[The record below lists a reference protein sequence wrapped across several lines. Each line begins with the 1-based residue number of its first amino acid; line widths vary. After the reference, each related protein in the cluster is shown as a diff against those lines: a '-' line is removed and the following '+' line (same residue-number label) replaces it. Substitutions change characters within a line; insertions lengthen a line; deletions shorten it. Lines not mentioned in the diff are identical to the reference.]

1 MVFLRNNSL
10 HRAITS
16 LYSLLVCVSTLLG
29 LKFAEST
36 MNSSS
41 EDKLFPQ
48 KYTFQIKGC
57 LYSLNKPKVM
67 GILNLT
73 PDSFFE
79 GSRVPTDKK
88 SVLMEA
94 EKKIKEGAD
103 FLDLGGYSTRPGAA
117 EISIEEEITRVIPAI
132 SEIKKNFPNTLL
144 SVDTF
149 RSQVAKAAIEAGA
162 ELVNDIS
169 AGNLDPEMLPLV
181 AKLGVPYVAMHLKG
195 TPQTMQQETN
205 YSDLV
210 PDVLAYF
217 SKKVKQFSELGI
229 KDAILDPGFGFA
241 KTREQN
247 FELLRNLSSLKR
259 LGLPILVG
267 VSRKSMIYKTLEI
280 SANEALNGT
289 TALNMFALLQGAD
302 ILRVHDV
309 KEAKET
315 IELAAQLNP

>member
-1 MVFLRNNSL
+1 M
-10 HRAITS
+10 I
-16 LYSLLVCVSTLLG
+16 
-29 LKFAEST
+29 
-36 MNSSS
+36 SSS

-57 LYSLNKPKVM
+57 LYSWNKPKVM

-79 GSRVPTDKK
+79 GSRVSTDAK
-88 SVLMEA
+88 SVLEEA

-103 FLDLGGYSTRPGAA
+103 FLDLGGYSTRPGAVD
-117 EISIEEEITRVIPAI
+117 ISIQEELARVIPAI
-132 SEIKKNFPNTLL
+132 SEIKKNFPDTLL

-162 ELVNDIS
+162 DLVNDIS
-169 AGNLDPEMLPLV
+169 AGSLDPEMLLLV
-181 AKLGVPYVAMHLKG
+181 AQLGVPYIAMHLKG
-195 TPQTMQQETN
+195 SPQTMQLETN
-205 YSDLV
+205 YTDLV
-210 PDVLAYF
+210 PDILAYF
-217 SKKVKQFSELGI
+217 AEKIEQFKKFGI
-229 KDAILDPGFGFA
+229 IDVIIDPGFGFA

-247 FELLRNLSSLKR
+247 FELLRNLSSFKR
-259 LGLPILVG
+259 LGLPVLVG
-267 VSRKSMIYKTLEI
+267 LSRKSMIYKTLEI

-289 TALNMFALLQGAD
+289 TALNMFALLRGAD

-315 IELAAQLNP
+315 IELALQIYP

>member
-1 MVFLRNNSL
+1 MIS
-10 HRAITS
+10 
-16 LYSLLVCVSTLLG
+16 ST
-29 LKFAEST
+29 
-36 MNSSS
+36 

-67 GILNLT
+67 GIINLT

-79 GSRVPTDKK
+79 GSRVPVDKK
-88 SVLMEA
+88 SVLVEA

-117 EISIEEEITRVIPAI
+117 DISIEEEIARVVPAI
-132 SEIKKNFPNTLL
+132 SEIKLNFPDILI

-169 AGNLDPEMLPLV
+169 AGNLDSEMLPLI
-181 AKLGVPYVAMHLKG
+181 AKLGIPYVAMHLKG
-195 TPQTMQQETN
+195 SPQTMQQETT

-210 PDVLAYF
+210 PEILAYF
-217 SKKVKQFSELGI
+217 GDKVEQFRKFGI
-229 KDAILDPGFGFA
+229 KDVIIDPGFGFA

-247 FELLRNLSSLKR
+247 FELLRNLSSFKQ

-315 IELAAQLNP
+315 IELAAQIYP

>member
-1 MVFLRNNSL
+1 MIS
-10 HRAITS
+10 
-16 LYSLLVCVSTLLG
+16 ST
-29 LKFAEST
+29 
-36 MNSSS
+36 

-57 LYSLNKPKVM
+57 LYSWNKPKVM

-73 PDSFFE
+73 PDSFFV

-88 SVLMEA
+88 SVLEEA

-117 EISIEEEITRVIPAI
+117 DISIEEEIARVIPAI
-132 SEIKKNFPNTLL
+132 SEIKKNFPDTLL

-149 RSQVAKAAIEAGA
+149 RSQVAKAAVEAGA

-181 AKLGVPYVAMHLKG
+181 AQLGVPYIAMHLKG
-195 TPQTMQQETN
+195 SPQTMQTETS
-205 YSDLV
+205 YTDLV
-210 PDVLAYF
+210 PDILAYF
-217 SKKVKQFSELGI
+217 GKKIEQFRKFGI
-229 KDAILDPGFGFA
+229 KDVIIDPGFGFA

-247 FELLRNLSSLKR
+247 FELLRNLSSFKR
-259 LGLPILVG
+259 LGLPVLVG
-267 VSRKSMIYKTLEI
+267 LSRKSMIYKTLEI

-315 IELAAQLNP
+315 IELAAQIYP

>member
-1 MVFLRNNSL
+1 
-10 HRAITS
+10 
-16 LYSLLVCVSTLLG
+16 
-29 LKFAEST
+29 
-36 MNSSS
+36 
-41 EDKLFPQ
+41 
-48 KYTFQIKGC
+48 
-57 LYSLNKPKVM
+57 M

-88 SVLMEA
+88 SVLEEA

-117 EISIEEEITRVIPAI
+117 DISIEEEIARVIPAI
-132 SEIKKNFPNTLL
+132 VEIKKNFPDTLI

-149 RSQVAKAAIEAGA
+149 RSQVAKAAIEEGA

-181 AKLGVPYVAMHLKG
+181 AKLGVPYIAMHLKG

-210 PDVLAYF
+210 PEIMAYF
-217 SKKVKQFSELGI
+217 SEKVKQFRKLGI
-229 KDAILDPGFGFA
+229 KDVIIDPGFGFA

-247 FELLRNLSSLKR
+247 FELLRNLSSFKQLR
-259 LGLPILVG
+259 LPILVG

-315 IELAAQLNP
+315 IELAAQIYP

>member
-1 MVFLRNNSL
+1 
-10 HRAITS
+10 
-16 LYSLLVCVSTLLG
+16 
-29 LKFAEST
+29 

-73 PDSFFE
+73 PDSFFA
-79 GSRVPTDKK
+79 GSRVPTDTK

-117 EISIEEEITRVIPAI
+117 EISIEEEIARVIPAI

-149 RSQVAKAAIEAGA
+149 RSQVAKAAIEEGA

-181 AKLGVPYVAMHLKG
+181 AKLGVPYIAMHLKG
-195 TPQTMQQETN
+195 TPQTMQQETD

-210 PDVLAYF
+210 TDVLAYF
-217 SKKVKQFSELGI
+217 SEKVKQLTKLGI
-229 KDAILDPGFGFA
+229 KDVIIDPGFGFA

-247 FELLRNLSSLKR
+247 FELLRNLSSFKR

-315 IELAAQLNP
+315 IELAAQLNS

>member
-1 MVFLRNNSL
+1 MIS
-10 HRAITS
+10 
-16 LYSLLVCVSTLLG
+16 ST
-29 LKFAEST
+29 
-36 MNSSS
+36 

-57 LYSLNKPKVM
+57 LYSWNKPKVM

-88 SVLMEA
+88 SVLEEA

-117 EISIEEEITRVIPAI
+117 DISIEEEIARVIPAI
-132 SEIKKNFPNTLL
+132 SEIKKNFPDTLL

-149 RSQVAKAAIEAGA
+149 RSQVAKAAVEAGA

-181 AKLGVPYVAMHLKG
+181 AQLGVPYIAMHMKG
-195 TPQTMQQETN
+195 SPQTMQAETS
-205 YSDLV
+205 YADLV

-217 SKKVKQFSELGI
+217 AEKIEQFRKFGI
-229 KDAILDPGFGFA
+229 KDVIIDPGFGFA

-247 FELLRNLSSLKR
+247 FELLRNLSSFKR
-259 LGLPILVG
+259 LGLPVLVG
-267 VSRKSMIYKTLEI
+267 LSRKSMIYKTLE
-280 SANEALNGT
+280 
-289 TALNMFALLQGAD
+289 
-302 ILRVHDV
+302 R
-309 KEAKET
+309 
-315 IELAAQLNP
+315 AAA

>member
-1 MVFLRNNSL
+1 
-10 HRAITS
+10 
-16 LYSLLVCVSTLLG
+16 
-29 LKFAEST
+29 

-79 GSRVPTDKK
+79 GSRIPTDKK

-117 EISIEEEITRVIPAI
+117 EISIEEEITRIIPAI

>member
-1 MVFLRNNSL
+1 MIS
-10 HRAITS
+10 
-16 LYSLLVCVSTLLG
+16 ST
-29 LKFAEST
+29 
-36 MNSSS
+36 

-57 LYSLNKPKVM
+57 LYSWNKPKVM

-88 SVLMEA
+88 SVLVEA

-117 EISIEEEITRVIPAI
+117 DISIEEEIARVIPAI
-132 SEIKKNFPNTLL
+132 SEIKLNFPDTLI

-149 RSQVAKAAIEAGA
+149 RSQVAKAAVEAGA

-169 AGNLDPEMLPLV
+169 AGNLDTEMLPLV
-181 AKLGVPYVAMHLKG
+181 AKLGVPYIAMHLKG
-195 TPQTMQQETN
+195 SPQTMQQETT

-210 PDVLAYF
+210 PEVLAYF
-217 SKKVKQFSELGI
+217 GDKIEQFRKFGI
-229 KDAILDPGFGFA
+229 NDVIIDPGFGFA

-259 LGLPILVG
+259 LGLPVLVG

-315 IELAAQLNP
+315 IELVAQIYP